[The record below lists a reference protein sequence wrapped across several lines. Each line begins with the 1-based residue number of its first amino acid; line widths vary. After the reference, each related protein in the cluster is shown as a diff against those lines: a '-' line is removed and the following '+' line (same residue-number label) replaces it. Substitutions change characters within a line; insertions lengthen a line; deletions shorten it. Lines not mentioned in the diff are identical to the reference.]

1 MCIRDRLH
9 PKYVKAYNNRGIVYS
24 NQGKYDLAI
33 ADYNQAIQL
42 NPKYANA
49 YYSRGLTY
57 QAKKNIEKAIS
68 DFEKAADLYKQQGN
82 QQSYKDSLDQL
93 KKLRG
98 S

>member
-1 MCIRDRLH
+1 M
-9 PKYVKAYNNRGIVYS
+9 
-24 NQGKYDLAI
+24 AI
-33 ADYNQAIQL
+33 ADYNQAIKL

-49 YYSRGLTY
+49 YYNRGLTY
-57 QAKKNIEKAIS
+57 KAKRNIEKAIS
-68 DFEKAADLYKQQGN
+68 DFEKAADLYKQQAD